1 MAVRKAPMQPAI
13 APANCAA
20 VRLGEDDEEEDGGVE
35 VEVECVPADSVVEV
49 GNRPKDDDEDRVFV
63 VDEVVEVS
71 VFGPA
76 DGLQPGVKPHPAHKG
91 GDSNRGNRNDRKH
104 PKLFTFD
111 PRSG

>member
-1 MAVRKAPMQPAI
+1 M
-13 APANCAA
+13 
-20 VRLGEDDEEEDGGVE
+20 
-35 VEVECVPADSVVEV
+35 EV
-49 GNRPKDDDEDRVFV
+49 GNRPKDDNEGRIFV
-63 VDEVVEVS
+63 VDEVVGEVS

-76 DGLQPGVKPHPAHKG
+76 DGLQPGVKLHPAHKG